1 VRRSGA
7 EKPENGARDFFFWE
21 IRGVIWSFHGG
32 SIWLL
37 TEETN
42 RLDGSAR

>member
-1 VRRSGA
+1 MGEISQRMELGI
-7 EKPENGARDFFFWE
+7 FFLE
-21 IRGVIWSFHGG
+21 IRGVIWSFRGG